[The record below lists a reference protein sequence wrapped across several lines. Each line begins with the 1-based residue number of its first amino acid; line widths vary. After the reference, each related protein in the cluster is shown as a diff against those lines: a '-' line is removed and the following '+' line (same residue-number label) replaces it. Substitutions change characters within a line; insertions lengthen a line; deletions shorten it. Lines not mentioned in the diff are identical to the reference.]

1 MKANKSPDSKKKH
14 ILGLEEMTPEEIT
27 HILDT
32 AVSMKEVS
40 SREVKKVPVLKGT
53 TVVNLFLEPST
64 RTRASFEIAEK
75 RLSADVLN
83 FSLSQSSIVKGE
95 TLLDTARNL
104 EAMGAS
110 IIVIRHSM
118 SGAPWFLARE
128 LNSSIINAGDGSHEH
143 PSQAL
148 LDLFTVRERKKRIR
162 GIKILIVGD
171 ILHSRVARSNI
182 WGFGKL
188 GAEVRV
194 AGPPTMIPPKIEE
207 MGAKVYFSLTEAIRG
222 VDVIM
227 MLRIQSERQEGAIFP
242 SLREYSKFYGLTRER
257 LALADDDVLV
267 MHPGPINRGVE
278 LASEVADCSRSVIL
292 DQVANGI
299 AVRMAMLYVVASGGF
314 HV

>member
-1 MKANKSPDSKKKH
+1 
-14 ILGLEEMTPEEIT
+14 MTPEEIT
-27 HILDT
+27 YILDT

-64 RTRASFEIAEK
+64 RTRSSFEIAEK

-148 LDLFTVRERKKRIR
+148 LDLFTVRERKKRIK
-162 GIKILIVGD
+162 GVKILIVGD

-182 WGFGKL
+182 WGFVKL

-194 AGPPTMIPPKIEE
+194 AGPPTMIPPKLEE
-207 MGAKVYFSLTEAIRG
+207 MGVKVYFNLTEAIRG
-222 VDVIM
+222 VDVVM

-278 LASEVADCSRSVIL
+278 LTSEVADCSRSVIL

-299 AVRMAMLYVVASGGF
+299 AVRMAMLYAVASGGF
-314 HV
+314 PT